1 MGRNGVSKM
10 DISDLKNLKNSY
22 ENEKEFVKELEKK
35 PMTRTEFI
43 NYTKGYKDA
52 KSKMN
57 LMNSLEKRG
66 LLVDKPLSWN
76 EFQEQN
82 PKRPK
87 VKRSVMLQM
96 NKDEFRTLRDVT
108 KNQFDVY
115 NDIPEGEIPVHYKYH
130 DVRGNQ
136 VKTGDGFQVEL
147 VDLTRTKVDKTM
159 AKEIESQAKNY
170 RKARREVSS
179 IMDKLLNK
187 DTE

>member
-1 MGRNGVSKM
+1 M

-87 VKRSVMLQM
+87 VKNEPR
-96 NKDEFRTLRDVT
+96 
-108 KNQFDVY
+108 
-115 NDIPEGEIPVHYKYH
+115 
-130 DVRGNQ
+130 
-136 VKTGDGFQVEL
+136 
-147 VDLTRTKVDKTM
+147 
-159 AKEIESQAKNY
+159 
-170 RKARREVSS
+170 
-179 IMDKLLNK
+179 LLPQ
-187 DTE
+187 